1 MIIIILIEQGKGIDR
16 MLLKLLYRTI
26 IIYILD
32 FALLKFMGKREIGQL
47 SLFDLVVILI
57 IADIS
62 VMGIETEDSPF
73 YMYLLPITGVAILQ
87 KFIAYLLIKIPKM
100 RNFFDGKHSVIINDG
115 KLNQKEMKKQNYN
128 INDLVLQL
136 RINNVRSISE
146 VRYAL
151 LETNGDLSIFTYQD
165 FQDNSNNQGSSGGN
179 TKGAPVDIG
188 GSPTPKNAKT
198 NQQRGEIYPFPLI
211 LSGVINYDNLDT
223 LQLTEKWL
231 LKELKKLG
239 HDDYRKILYANYE
252 YGSLFVIEMEDF

>member
-1 MIIIILIEQGKGIDR
+1 

-100 RNFFDGKHSVIINDG
+100 RNFLMV
-115 KLNQKEMKKQNYN
+115 
-128 INDLVLQL
+128 
-136 RINNVRSISE
+136 SI
-146 VRYAL
+146 R
-151 LETNGDLSIFTYQD
+151 
-165 FQDNSNNQGSSGGN
+165 
-179 TKGAPVDIG
+179 
-188 GSPTPKNAKT
+188 
-198 NQQRGEIYPFPLI
+198 
-211 LSGVINYDNLDT
+211 
-223 LQLTEKWL
+223 
-231 LKELKKLG
+231 
-239 HDDYRKILYANYE
+239 
-252 YGSLFVIEMEDF
+252 